1 MKSDK
6 YHMDLNYLAFYD
18 GVVDRFSGN
27 GDLVIYGSV
36 GDAIDTESEETK
48 KHLVVKK
55 VSECSI
61 ELQEEYK
68 KVVNKY

>member
-1 MKSDK
+1 MEKDK

-18 GVVDRFSGN
+18 GFVDRFSGSE
-27 GDLVIYGSV
+27 DLVIYGSV

-48 KHLVVKK
+48 KHLIVKK

-68 KVVNKY
+68 KTVDKY